1 MFRVLLDA
9 ILRNA
14 DRQGFENK
22 KSSDNQVLISTSFS
36 KIEDTEYVLITI
48 ANNGNPFPEG
58 FTLKDYVTRGSI
70 AGKMG
75 NTGLGGYH
83 VWSIVER
90 HHGHMN
96 ISSRKTWSTIIEI
109 LIPVEIYAES
119 DADKFIEY
127 GGSEYL

>member
-1 MFRVLLDA
+1 
-9 ILRNA
+9 
-14 DRQGFENK
+14 
-22 KSSDNQVLISTSFS
+22 
-36 KIEDTEYVLITI
+36 
-48 ANNGNPFPEG
+48 
-58 FTLKDYVTRGSI
+58 
-70 AGKMG
+70 MG

-96 ISSRKTWSTIIEI
+96 ISSSKTWSTIIEI
-109 LIPVEIYAES
+109 LIPAEIYAES